1 MKLVRFSFHSNH
13 GLQQWCRPWSLEYQQ
28 CFLSIYFI
36 KLLHFNSV
44 HISFGSN
51 SVFFFAKN
59 KSQFLHKLAKD
70 LILTRKF
77 WIEGS
82 LKNFGHHRIFY
93 ALFYTFPVSLLL
105 HFCIIFMSPLH
116 RFIQVFVANCVI
128 MSSLAFSV
136 LYGMSMKPGEAETWL
151 NGQFLNVLIDV
162 LLMPII
168 KITISG
174 VIVVYFLKDHF
185 EKYSNIMMNRIRKGI
200 YQIISSG

>member
-1 MKLVRFSFHSNH
+1 
-13 GLQQWCRPWSLEYQQ
+13 
-28 CFLSIYFI
+28 
-36 KLLHFNSV
+36 
-44 HISFGSN
+44 
-51 SVFFFAKN
+51 
-59 KSQFLHKLAKD
+59 
-70 LILTRKF
+70 
-77 WIEGS
+77 
-82 LKNFGHHRIFY
+82 
-93 ALFYTFPVSLLL
+93 
-105 HFCIIFMSPLH
+105 MSPLH

-200 YQIISSG
+200 YQILSPLVKFRSMSD

>member
-1 MKLVRFSFHSNH
+1 
-13 GLQQWCRPWSLEYQQ
+13 
-28 CFLSIYFI
+28 
-36 KLLHFNSV
+36 
-44 HISFGSN
+44 
-51 SVFFFAKN
+51 
-59 KSQFLHKLAKD
+59 
-70 LILTRKF
+70 
-77 WIEGS
+77 
-82 LKNFGHHRIFY
+82 
-93 ALFYTFPVSLLL
+93 
-105 HFCIIFMSPLH
+105 
-116 RFIQVFVANCVI
+116 

-200 YQIISSG
+200 DQDFFSSG